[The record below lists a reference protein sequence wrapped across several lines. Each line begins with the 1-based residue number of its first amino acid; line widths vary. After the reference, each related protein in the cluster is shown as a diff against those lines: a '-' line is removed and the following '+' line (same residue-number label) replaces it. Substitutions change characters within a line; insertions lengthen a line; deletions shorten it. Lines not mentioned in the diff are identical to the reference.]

1 VISLEPLVFSVLS
14 RMMYSF
20 SGGYQIDACKVSTYI
35 LVIENIQD
43 TVHLIENRADDR
55 FDWL

>member
-1 VISLEPLVFSVLS
+1 VISLEPLVFSVSS
-14 RMMYSF
+14 RMMFYF

>member
-1 VISLEPLVFSVLS
+1 
-14 RMMYSF
+14 MMYYF